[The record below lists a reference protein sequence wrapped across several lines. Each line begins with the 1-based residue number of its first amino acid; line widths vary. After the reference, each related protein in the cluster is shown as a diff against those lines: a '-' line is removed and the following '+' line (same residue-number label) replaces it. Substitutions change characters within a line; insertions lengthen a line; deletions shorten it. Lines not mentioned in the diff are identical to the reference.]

1 MLDCIVAGDSNLDLL
16 MDGVIELEPGKEK
29 QATRMKLLLGGSSSI
44 TAFNLAS
51 LGARVGFAGIVGRD
65 SFGDIVHQRLASLRI
80 DLKHLRRHPTEQ
92 TGLTIWHSL
101 RGHRAGVTYPGTIA
115 LLRGQD
121 LPLKYVRT
129 ARHLHV
135 GCFYF
140 LRDLQP
146 DLPSLFKSAKELGVT
161 TSLDCN
167 YDPLETWDSGIRE
180 VLRWTDVFFPNRQE
194 ACAIASTKSE
204 ARAARVL
211 GALAGTVAVKL
222 GSRGAYIYGNGEE
235 FRVPA
240 KKVKVV
246 DTTGAGDSFNA
257 GFLARFLKGGNLRQC
272 AAAGISAAS
281 RCVQQ
286 LGGTTAFEK
295 RL

>member
-1 MLDCIVAGDSNLDLL
+1 MLDCIVAGDVNLDLL
-16 MDGVIELEPGKEK
+16 MDGVLTLEAGKEK
-29 QATRMKLLLGGSSSI
+29 RATRMNLLLGGSSSI

-65 SFGDIVHQRLASLRI
+65 AFCEIVEHRLASVGV
-80 DLKHLRRHPTEQ
+80 DLTHLRRHPTEQ

-101 RGHRAGVTYPGTIA
+101 RHQRAGVTYPGTIA
-115 LLRGQD
+115 LLRARD
-121 LPLKYVRT
+121 LPLSYLRT

-140 LRDLQP
+140 LLDLQ
-146 DLPSLFKSAKELGVT
+146 KELPKLFQKAKRMGLT

-167 YDPLETWDSGIRE
+167 YDPSEIWDSGIRD
-180 VLRWTDVFFPNRQE
+180 VLRWTDIFFPNRQE
-194 ACAIASTKSE
+194 ALALTGSKSE
-204 ARAARVL
+204 VQAARIL
-211 GALAGTVAVKL
+211 GTLAGTVAIKL
-222 GSRGAYIYGNGEE
+222 GSRGAYIYRGEE
-235 FRVPA
+235 AFRVPS

-272 AAAGISAAS
+272 ALAGTAAGA
-281 RCVQQ
+281 RCVQGI
-286 LGGTTAFEK
+286 GGTTAFEK
-295 RL
+295 RP